1 MKNRAQD
8 ARDLPL
14 AVIHATVFLTGAA
27 VMLLELLGT
36 RVIAPFYGTSLYV
49 WSALIA
55 VTMVALSVGYYGGG
69 MLADRFE
76 RKVFGWILFA
86 ASAGVFMIPLADA
99 TVLQWTD
106 PLGLR
111 LGSLVSAFILFM
123 PALVA
128 LGMAGPVAVKAGTRD
143 LKGLGVSAGRLYA
156 ISTIGSVFGTFLL
169 AYFLFPVFGTNH
181 ILLTLGAVLLLAA
194 MLHVLLSGRPGL
206 DVMIGAFV
214 AILGAVAVFDGFSGQ
229 ELTSPKG
236 FSVISERESLY
247 GKVRVIDNPMQDLRL
262 LSSDASVIGAA
273 SIGTGLNRLTYQQ
286 IVGLLP
292 LMRQGMSQALVI
304 GQGAGHMAGD
314 LFAHHGIR
322 VDTIELDPA
331 VAEAAERHFGFVKS
345 GIQRIGDGRY
355 EVRKLKGPYDLVIH
369 DCFTG
374 GSEPTHLLTQEA
386 LMDIKRT
393 LSERGLMALNL
404 VAFRSPDANLPLR
417 SVVKTVS
424 AVFGH
429 VRVYRS
435 EPDND
440 FNDFIILAS
449 DQPLEAESKRLT
461 SAMLTWLE
469 ARETEVDSAG
479 GILIT
484 DDYNPLESLQVKK
497 SEHYRQ
503 QVAEWLGPEVLL
515 D

>member
-1 MKNRAQD
+1 MQNRSKGSGG
-8 ARDLPL
+8 LSL
-14 AVIHATVFLTGAA
+14 LVIHGTVFVTGAA

-55 VTMVALSVGYYGGG
+55 VTMVALSVGYYVGGI
-69 MLADRFE
+69 LADRFGHQLF
-76 RKVFGWILFA
+76 VWILMA
-86 ASAGVFMIPLADA
+86 ASIGIFMIPLMDA
-99 TVLQWTD
+99 KVLQWTD
-106 PLGLR
+106 SLGLR

-128 LGMAGPVAVKAGTRD
+128 LGMAGPAAVKAGTRD
-143 LKGLGVSAGRLYA
+143 LEGVGGSAGRLYA
-156 ISTIGSVFGTFLL
+156 VSTIGSVFGTFLL
-169 AYFLFPVFGTNH
+169 AYFLFPAFGTNS
-181 ILLTLGAVLLLAA
+181 ILLTLGLVLLLASL
-194 MLHVLLSGRPGL
+194 LHVLIGGRQRVDALALGLAAVLGGAAIVDDLSGQS
-206 DVMIGAFV
+206 VI
-214 AILGAVAVFDGFSGQ
+214 
-229 ELTSPKG
+229 SPKG
-236 FSVISERESLY
+236 LSVISERESLY

-273 SIGTGLNRLTYQQ
+273 SIGTGLNRLAYQQ

-292 LMRQGMSQALVI
+292 LMRPGMSRALVI

-314 LFAHHGIR
+314 LFASHGIR

-345 GIQRIGDGRY
+345 GIQLIGDGRY
-355 EVRKLKGPYDLVIH
+355 EVRKLQGPYDLVIH

-374 GSEPTHLLTQEA
+374 GSEPTHLLAREA
-386 LMDIKRT
+386 LTDIKRT
-393 LSERGLMALNL
+393 LSERGMMALNL
-404 VAFRSPDANLPLR
+404 VAFRSPDVNLPLR

-424 AVFGH
+424 SVFSQ

-440 FNDFIILAS
+440 FNDFIVLAS
-449 DQPLEAESKRLT
+449 DQPFEAEPKRLT
-461 SAMLTWLE
+461 SAMVAWLKD
-469 ARETEVDSAG
+469 RETGVDPSG

>member
-1 MKNRAQD
+1 MKDRDSGNRS
-8 ARDLPL
+8 LPL
-14 AVIHATVFLTGAA
+14 GLIHATVFVTGVA

-55 VTMVALSVGYYGGG
+55 VTMVALSMGYYFGGI
-69 MLADRFE
+69 LADRHG
-76 RKVFGWILFA
+76 RKLFVWILLI

-99 TVLQWTD
+99 KVLQLTD

-123 PALVA
+123 PPLVA
-128 LGMAGPVAVKAGTRD
+128 LGMAGPAAVKAGTRD
-143 LKGLGVSAGRLYA
+143 LQGIGVSAGRLYA
-156 ISTIGSVFGTFLL
+156 VSTLGSVLGTFLL
-169 AYFLFPVFGTNH
+169 AYVLFPTFGTNS
-181 ILLTLGAVLLLAA
+181 ILLTLGSVLLLAA
-194 MLHVLLSGRPGL
+194 LVHVVTGARHRIDLIAFFLATSLGAAATISALSGQK
-206 DVMIGAFV
+206 MIGA
-214 AILGAVAVFDGFSGQ
+214 
-229 ELTSPKG
+229 TG

-247 GKVRVIDNPMQDLRL
+247 GKVRVIENPMQDLRL

-292 LMRQGMSQALVI
+292 LMRSGMRQALVI

-314 LFAHHGIR
+314 LYANHGIR

-345 GIQRIGDGRY
+345 GVQRIGDGRY
-355 EVRKLKGPYDLVIH
+355 EVRKLQGPYDLVIH

-374 GSEPTHLLTQEA
+374 GSEPTHLLTREA
-386 LMDIKRT
+386 LIDIKRT
-393 LSERGLMALNL
+393 LSEKGLMALNL
-404 VAFRSPDANLPLR
+404 VAFRSPDSNLPLR
-417 SVVKTVS
+417 SVLKTVS
-424 AVFGH
+424 AVFSQ
-429 VRVYRS
+429 VQLYRS

-449 DQPLEAESKRLT
+449 DRPFGSDSERL
-461 SAMLTWLE
+461 SAAMVAWLNE
-469 ARETEVDSAG
+469 RETKIDFKG

-484 DDYNPLESLQVKK
+484 DDYNPLEYLQVKK

>member
-1 MKNRAQD
+1 MNNRASG
-8 ARDLPL
+8 ANGIPL
-14 AVIHATVFLTGAA
+14 GILHATVFMTGAA

-55 VTMVALSVGYYGGG
+55 VTMVALSVGYYCGGI
-69 MLADRFE
+69 LADRYGHKLFA
-76 RKVFGWILFA
+76 WILLG

-99 TVLQWTD
+99 KVLQWTD

-111 LGSLVSAFILFM
+111 FGSLVSAFILFM

-128 LGMAGPVAVKAGTRD
+128 LGMAGPAAVKAGTRD
-143 LKGLGVSAGRLYA
+143 LQGLGGSAGRLYA
-156 ISTIGSVFGTFLL
+156 VSTIGSVFGTFLL
-169 AYFLFPVFGTNH
+169 AYFLFPAFGTNS
-181 ILLTLGAVLLLAA
+181 ILLTLGSVLLLAGI
-194 MLHVLLSGRPGL
+194 L
-206 DVMIGAFV
+206 FV
-214 AILGAVAVFDGFSGQ
+214 AMGSRQHSDAVTLALVVIWGGAAIFDHLLAQ
-229 ELTSPKG
+229 EVTSPKG
-236 FSVISERESLY
+236 FHVISERESLY

-286 IVGLLP
+286 IVGLMP
-292 LMRQGMSQALVI
+292 LMRSGMSRALVI

-314 LFAHHGIR
+314 LFASHGVK

-331 VAEAAERHFGFVKS
+331 VAEAADRHFGFVKS
-345 GIQRIGDGRY
+345 GLQTIGDGRY
-355 EVRKLKGPYDLVIH
+355 EVRKLQGPYDLVIH

-374 GSEPTHLLTQEA
+374 GSEPTHLLTREA
-386 LMDIKRT
+386 LTDIKRT
-393 LSERGLMALNL
+393 LSAKGVMALNL
-404 VAFRSPDANLPLR
+404 VAFRSPAANLPLR

-424 AVFGH
+424 TVFSQ

-449 DQPLEAESKRLT
+449 DQPLETQGRKLT
-461 SAMLTWLE
+461 AAMIQWLKE
-469 ARETEVDSAG
+469 RETEVDSTG
-479 GILIT
+479 GLLIT
-484 DDYNPLESLQVKK
+484 DDYNPLESLQVRK

-503 QVAEWLGPEVLL
+503 QVAEWLGPEILL

>member
-1 MKNRAQD
+1 MKNRAKD
-8 ARDLPL
+8 SRDLPM
-14 AVIHATVFLTGAA
+14 AVIHATVFVTGAA

-55 VTMVALSVGYYGGG
+55 VTMVALSIGYFSGGI
-69 MLADRFE
+69 LADRYG
-76 RKVFGWILFA
+76 RKLFVWILLA

-128 LGMAGPVAVKAGTRD
+128 LGMAGPAAVKAGTRN
-143 LKGLGVSAGRLYA
+143 LEGLGVSAGRLYA
-156 ISTIGSVFGTFLL
+156 VSTIGSVFGTFLL
-169 AYFLFPVFGTNH
+169 AYFLFPAYGTNR
-181 ILLTLGAVLLLAA
+181 ILLTLGT
-194 MLHVLLSGRPGL
+194 VLLSGALLHGLINGRQGL
-206 DVMIGAFV
+206 DLITGTFV
-214 AILGAVAVFDGFSGQ
+214 AILGGSAIFDVLSGH
-229 ELTSPKG
+229 ELGSPKG

-355 EVRKLKGPYDLVIH
+355 EVRKLQGPYDLVIH

-374 GSEPTHLLTQEA
+374 GSEPTHLLTREA

-393 LSERGLMALNL
+393 MSETGLMALNL

-424 AVFGH
+424 AVFDH
-429 VRVYRS
+429 IRVYRS

-461 SAMLTWLE
+461 SAMLSWLE
-469 ARETEVDSAG
+469 ARETDVGSAG

>member
-1 MKNRAQD
+1 MDNRAQG
-8 ARDLPL
+8 ATGLPL
-14 AVIHATVFLTGAA
+14 PVIHATVFVTGAA

-55 VTMVALSVGYYGGG
+55 VTMIALSLGYYLGGI
-69 MLADRFE
+69 LADRYGPRLF
-76 RKVFGWILFA
+76 VWILLA
-86 ASAGVFMIPLADA
+86 ASAGVFMIPLVDA
-99 TVLQWTD
+99 QVLQFTD

-111 LGSLVSAFILFM
+111 LGSLTSAFILFM

-128 LGMAGPVAVKAGTRD
+128 LGMAGPAAVKSGTRN
-143 LKGLGVSAGRLYA
+143 LESLGGSAGRLYA
-156 ISTIGSVFGTFLL
+156 VSTIGSVFGTFLL
-169 AYFLFPVFGTNH
+169 AYFLFPAFGTNS
-181 ILLTLGAVLLLAA
+181 ILLTLGSVLLLAA
-194 MLHVLLSGRPGL
+194 ILH
-206 DVMIGAFV
+206 VMIGGRGRPEVLIIALVIFCGGA
-214 AILGAVAVFDGFSGQ
+214 AIWGHFSTQAV
-229 ELTSPKG
+229 LSPKG

-286 IVGLLP
+286 IVGLMP
-292 LMRQGMSQALVI
+292 LMRSGMSRALVI

-314 LFAHHGIR
+314 LFASHGVK

-345 GIQRIGDGRY
+345 GLQTIGDGRY
-355 EVRKLKGPYDLVIH
+355 EVRKLSGPYDLVIH

-374 GSEPTHLLTQEA
+374 GSEPTHLLTREA
-386 LMDIKRT
+386 LTDIKRT
-393 LSERGLMALNL
+393 LSERGVMALNL
-404 VAFRSPDANLPLR
+404 VAFRSPEANLPLR

-424 AVFGH
+424 SVFSQ

-449 DQPLEAESKRLT
+449 DQPLETQGRKLT
-461 SAMLTWLE
+461 AAMVQWLKE
-469 ARETEVDSAG
+469 RETEVDSTG

-503 QVAEWLGPEVLL
+503 QVAEWLGPDILL

>member
-1 MKNRAQD
+1 MNNRASG
-8 ARDLPL
+8 ANGFPL

-55 VTMVALSVGYYGGG
+55 VTMIALSLGYYFGGI
-69 MLADRFE
+69 LADRYG
-76 RKVFGWILFA
+76 RKLFVWILLG

-99 TVLQWTD
+99 KVLQLTD

-111 LGSLVSAFILFM
+111 LGSLISAFILFM

-128 LGMAGPVAVKAGTRD
+128 LGMAGPAAVKSGTRD
-143 LKGLGVSAGRLYA
+143 LEGLGGSAGRLYA
-156 ISTIGSVFGTFLL
+156 VSTIGSVFGTFLL
-169 AYFLFPVFGTNH
+169 AYFLFPAFGTNS
-181 ILLTLGAVLLLAA
+181 ILLTLGLVLLMAA
-194 MLHVLLSGRPGL
+194 ILHVIMGGRQRS
-206 DVMIGAFV
+206 DAMTFV
-214 AILGAVAVFDGFSGQ
+214 LVIILGGAAIFDHLTVQ
-229 ELTSPKG
+229 EVISPKG
-236 FSVISERESLY
+236 FSVISDRESLY

-292 LMRQGMSQALVI
+292 LMRSGMGRALVI

-314 LFAHHGIR
+314 LFSSHGIT
-322 VDTIELDPA
+322 VDTVELDPA
-331 VAEAAERHFGFVKS
+331 VAEAAEHHFGFVRS
-345 GIQRIGDGRY
+345 GLQIIGDGRY
-355 EVRKLKGPYDLVIH
+355 EVRKLQGPYDLVIH

-374 GSEPTHLLTQEA
+374 GSEPTHLLTREA

-393 LSERGLMALNL
+393 LSESGVMALNL

-424 AVFGH
+424 SVFSQ

-440 FNDFIILAS
+440 FNDFIVLAS
-449 DQPLEAESKRLT
+449 EQPLDMQARKLT
-461 SAMLTWLE
+461 AAMNQWLRE
-469 ARETEVDSAG
+469 RETEVDPTA

-503 QVAEWLGPEVLL
+503 QVAEWLGPEILL

>member
-1 MKNRAQD
+1 V
-8 ARDLPL
+8 
-14 AVIHATVFLTGAA
+14 VIHATVFVTGAA

-55 VTMVALSVGYYGGG
+55 VTMVALSLGYYFGGI
-69 MLADRFE
+69 LADRYG
-76 RKVFGWILFA
+76 RKLFIWILLA
-86 ASAGVFMIPLADA
+86 ASGGVFMIPVADGQ
-99 TVLQWTD
+99 VLLLTD

-111 LGSLVSAFILFM
+111 LGSLVSAFLLFM

-128 LGMAGPVAVKAGTRD
+128 LGMAGPVAVKVGTTD
-143 LKGLGVSAGRLYA
+143 LEALGVSAGRLYA
-156 ISTIGSVFGTFLL
+156 VSTIGSVFGTFLL
-169 AYFLFPVFGTNH
+169 AYFLFPSFGTNS
-181 ILLTLGAVLLLAA
+181 ILLTLASVLLLAA
-194 MLHVLLSGRPGL
+194 LIHGLLARARQRTDLMVMGL
-206 DVMIGAFV
+206 IV
-214 AILGAVAVFDGFSGQ
+214 ALGCAAIWDHLSSQ
-229 ELTSPKG
+229 ETLSPKG

-273 SIGTGLNRLTYQQ
+273 SIGMGLNRLTYQQ

-292 LMRQGMSQALVI
+292 LMRSGMSRGLVI

-314 LFAHHGIR
+314 LFASHGVR

-331 VAEAAERHFGFVKS
+331 VAEAADKHFGFVKS
-345 GIQRIGDGRY
+345 GLQRIGDGRY
-355 EVRKLKGPYDLVIH
+355 EVRKLQGPYDLVIH

-374 GSEPTHLLTQEA
+374 GSEPTHLLTREA
-386 LMDIKRT
+386 LLEIKRT
-393 LSERGLMALNL
+393 LSEKGLMALNL
-404 VAFRSPDANLPLR
+404 VAFRSPGLDLPLR

-424 AVFGH
+424 SVFGQ
-429 VRVYRS
+429 VKVYRS

-449 DQPLEAESKRLT
+449 DQPLDASSRKLT
-461 SAMLTWLE
+461 TAMVGWLQE
-469 ARETEVDSAG
+469 RETPVDVTG

-497 SEHYRQ
+497 SEHYRE
-503 QVAEWLGPEVLL
+503 QVADWLGAEILL

>member
-1 MKNRAQD
+1 MKNRAKD

-14 AVIHATVFLTGAA
+14 AVIHATVFVTGAA

-55 VTMVALSVGYYGGG
+55 VTMVALSVGYFWGGI
-69 MLADRFE
+69 LADRYG
-76 RKVFGWILFA
+76 RKLFVWILLA

-128 LGMAGPVAVKAGTRD
+128 LGMAGPAAVKAGTRH
-143 LKGLGVSAGRLYA
+143 LEGLGVSAGRLYA
-156 ISTIGSVFGTFLL
+156 VSTMGSVFGTFLL
-169 AYFLFPVFGTNH
+169 AYFLFPAFGTNC
-181 ILLTLGAVLLLAA
+181 ILLTLGTVLLLAA
-194 MLHVLLSGRPGL
+194 LLHGLISGRQRL
-206 DVMIGAFV
+206 NLIIGALV
-214 AILGAVAVFDGFSGQ
+214 ATLGGSAVFDALSGH
-229 ELTSPKG
+229 ELASPKG
-236 FSVISERESLY
+236 FTVISERESLY

-292 LMRQGMSQALVI
+292 LMRPGMSQALVI

-314 LFAHHGIR
+314 LFSRHGIR

-355 EVRKLKGPYDLVIH
+355 EVRKLQGPYDLVIH

-374 GSEPTHLLTQEA
+374 GSEPTHLLTREA

-417 SVVKTVS
+417 SVIKTVS
-424 AVFGH
+424 AVFGQ
-429 VRVYRS
+429 VKVYRS

-461 SAMLTWLE
+461 SVMLTWLK
-469 ARETEVDSAG
+469 ARETAVDSAG

>member
-1 MKNRAQD
+1 MKNRAS
-8 ARDLPL
+8 RTGGLPL
-14 AVIHATVFLTGAA
+14 VVIHGTVFVTGAA

-55 VTMVALSVGYYGGG
+55 VTLVALSAGYYFGGF
-69 MLADRFE
+69 LADRYGQRLF
-76 RKVFGWILFA
+76 VWILAA
-86 ASAGVFMIPLADA
+86 ASLGIFMIPIADA
-99 TVLQWTD
+99 HVLMMTD
-106 PLGLR
+106 SLGLR
-111 LGSLVSAFILFM
+111 LGALLSAFILFM

-128 LGMAGPVAVKAGTRD
+128 LGMTGPVAVKVGTSHLED
-143 LKGLGVSAGRLYA
+143 LGVSAGRLYA
-156 ISTIGSVFGTFLL
+156 VSTLGSVVGTFLL
-169 AYFLFPVFGTNH
+169 AYLLFPSFGTNS
-181 ILLTLGAVLLLAA
+181 ILLTLGSLLLLVAIIHGLIGPSQKQSFVILGLA
-194 MLHVLLSGRPGL
+194 VALGLLAFIDHVLGQ
-206 DVMIGAFV
+206 DV
-214 AILGAVAVFDGFSGQ
+214 L
-229 ELTSPKG
+229 SPKG
-236 FSVISERESLY
+236 FNVISERESLY
-247 GKVRVIDNPMQDLRL
+247 GKVRVIDNPMQDIRL

-292 LMRQGMSQALVI
+292 LMRSGMSQALVI
-304 GQGAGHMAGD
+304 GQGAGHMASD
-314 LFAHHGIR
+314 LFVNHHIQ

-331 VAEAAERHFGFVKS
+331 VAEAADRHFGFVQS
-345 GIQRIGDGRY
+345 GQQRIGDGRY
-355 EVRKLKGPYDLVIH
+355 EVRKLRGPYDLVIH

-374 GSEPTHLLTQEA
+374 GSEPTHLLTREA
-386 LMDIKRT
+386 LLDIKRI
-393 LSERGLMALNL
+393 LSENGVMAVNL
-404 VAFRSPDANLPLR
+404 VAFKSPDANLPLR

-424 AVFGH
+424 SVFSQ

-435 EPDND
+435 EPDHD

-449 DQPLEAESKRLT
+449 DQSLEMKGRKLT
-461 SAMLTWLE
+461 ASMLGWLHD
-469 ARETEVDSAG
+469 RETKLEFDS

-484 DDYNPLESLQVKK
+484 DDFNPLESLQVKK